1 MNYFIIDDDPAIRAM
16 LTDIIEDGDLGSVV
30 GEAEDGAIVDNGLLS
45 LKKVDIV
52 LIDLLMPRRDGIETI
67 RALAEGFQG
76 KFVMISQIEAKE
88 LIGEAYSL
96 GAEYYITKPLNHL
109 EITGILKK
117 VNERVLLEQSIR
129 GIQESLN
136 LFTGRPQF
144 SFVPSSH
151 TTSLMEAGRSLI
163 SDLGMI
169 GEGGSEDLLKIV
181 VFLQKE
187 KERLGSAYAFPSLK
201 VIFASIA
208 AEKLGDQTKEAEILK
223 EMKASEQRVRRALY
237 QALIHI
243 ASLGLTDY
251 TNPKFE
257 AYAST
262 FFDFSEVRKKMLELE
277 DKSKTPNNQSRINMK
292 KFIQALFMEAT
303 KLIDS

>member
-16 LTDIIEDGDLGSVV
+16 LTDMIEDEDLGNVV
-30 GEAEDGAIVDNGLLS
+30 GEAEDGSLVDNGLLS
-45 LKKVDIV
+45 LKKADIV
-52 LIDLLMPRRDGIETI
+52 LIDLLMPIRDGIETI
-67 RALAEGFQG
+67 RALADGFQG
-76 KFVMISQIEAKE
+76 KFVMISQVEAKE

-117 VNERVLLEQSIR
+117 VNERMLLEQSIR
-129 GIQESLN
+129 GIQESLS
-136 LFTGRPQF
+136 LFTGHSQSP
-144 SFVPSSH
+144 FVSSSH
-151 TTSLMEAGRSLI
+151 TKNIMEAGRSLI

-169 GEGGSEDLLKIV
+169 GEGGSEDLLKIIG
-181 VFLQKE
+181 FLQNE
-187 KERLGSAYAFPSLK
+187 KQRLGSAYTFPSLK
-201 VIFASIA
+201 EIFAGIT
-208 AEKLGDQTKEAEILK
+208 AEKLGDQAKEADIQK

-251 TNPKFE
+251 MNPKFE
-257 AYAST
+257 AYSST

-277 DKSKTPNNQSRINMK
+277 DNNEKTSNQSRINMK
-292 KFIQALFMEAT
+292 RFIQALFMEARQQVE
-303 KLIDS
+303 

>member
-16 LTDIIEDGDLGSVV
+16 LTDMIEDEDLGNVV
-30 GEAEDGAIVDNGLLS
+30 GEAEDGEFVDNGLLS
-45 LKKVDIV
+45 LKKADIV
-52 LIDLLMPRRDGIETI
+52 LIDLLMPIRDGIETV
-67 RALAEGFQG
+67 RALSDGFQG
-76 KFVMISQIEAKE
+76 KFVMISQVETKE

-96 GAEYYITKPLNHL
+96 GVEYYITKPLNRL
-109 EITGILKK
+109 EIAGILKR

-129 GIQESLN
+129 GIQESLT
-136 LFTGRPQF
+136 LFTGRPH
-144 SFVPSSH
+144 SSVMPSSY
-151 TTSLMEAGRSLI
+151 TKNIMEAGRSLI

-169 GEGGSEDLLKIV
+169 GEGGSEDLLRMLG
-181 VFLQKE
+181 FLQYE
-187 KERLGSAYAFPSLK
+187 RQRLGSGYTFPPLK
-201 VIFASIA
+201 EIFAGIA
-208 AEKLGDQTKEAEILK
+208 AEKLGEQAKEADIQK

-257 AYAST
+257 AYSST

-277 DKSKTPNNQSRINMK
+277 SQHEKNVTQSRINMK
-292 KFIQALFMEAT
+292 KFVQALFMQARQLME
-303 KLIDS
+303 